1 MDMCYNIGDISVWFQ
16 FLGIN
21 LYLVVI
27 NMKILIIEDEYNLAD
42 AIASMLKRE
51 KYSVEIKTDGED
63 GLDEALTD
71 IYDLIILDVMLPR
84 RNGFDILEEL
94 RENKINAKI
103 LMLTAKNT
111 IDDKMMGFNNGA
123 DDYLTKPF
131 HMEELMA
138 RVNVQLRKNSNLN
151 KEVIELGDIILN
163 IRSMEL
169 SNKFQEHKVK
179 IIGKEFQLLELLMNN
194 ANRVM
199 EKEQLFVKIWGYDS
213 ECDINTLEAYISF
226 IRKKLKLVKS
236 NINLKAIRN
245 MGYVLEV
252 NDEKIKS

>member
-1 MDMCYNIGDISVWFQ
+1 
-16 FLGIN
+16 
-21 LYLVVI
+21 
-27 NMKILIIEDEYNLAD
+27 MKILIIEDEYNLAD
-42 AIASMLKRE
+42 AISSMLKSK
-51 KYSVEIKTDGED
+51 KYSVDIKTDGEE
-63 GLDEALTD
+63 GLEEALTD
-71 IYDLIILDVMLPR
+71 IYDLIILDVMLPH
-84 RNGFDILEEL
+84 RNGFEILKEL
-94 RENKINAKI
+94 RSEKINSKI

-111 IDDKMMGFNNGA
+111 IDDKMAGFNNGA

-138 RVNVQLRKNSNLN
+138 RVNIQLRKSNN
-151 KEVIELGDIILN
+151 GKNDVIELGDIVLN
-163 IRSMEL
+163 INSMEL
-169 SNKFQEHKVK
+169 CSKSEEHKVK

-199 EKEQLFVKIWGYDS
+199 EKEQIFVKIWGYDT

-236 NINLKAIRN
+236 KINLKAIRN

-252 NDEKIKS
+252 DDEKIKG